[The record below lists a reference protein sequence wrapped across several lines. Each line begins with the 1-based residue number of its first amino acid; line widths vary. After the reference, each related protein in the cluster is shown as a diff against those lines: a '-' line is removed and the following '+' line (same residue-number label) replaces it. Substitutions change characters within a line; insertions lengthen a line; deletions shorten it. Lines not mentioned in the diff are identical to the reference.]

1 MLSPLNP
8 WIIIGAMLVVAGM
21 CAGSYKA
28 GRDHK
33 ENEFRAQMQRESEI
47 IAGVQL
53 AVADQISR
61 IKVVNQ
67 TVYQKAVHEVLR
79 ETRYAECKHTPDGMS
94 AVNAALENKP
104 IDSGELPGVDAPD

>member
-1 MLSPLNP
+1 MFGLNP
-8 WIIIGAMLVVAGM
+8 WLIVGAMLIVSGL

-33 ENEFRAQMQRESEI
+33 ENEMRAGMQREAEI
-47 IAGVQL
+47 VAGVQL
-53 AVADQISR
+53 AVADQVAR

-79 ETRYAECKHTPDGMS
+79 ETVYRDCVHSPGGLS

-104 IDSGELPGVDAPD
+104 ADSGELPGTHAAQ